1 VSDAAG
7 WSNKLGLRIGANDMV
22 VTGDF
27 DKNNFNKV
35 AETSNGSSII
45 VGSR

>member
-27 DKNNFNKV
+27 DKNSV
-35 AETSNGSSII
+35 SGA
-45 VGSR
+45 VGTKAWLE